1 MQGKA
6 AGPFLHNIIGVIMRV
21 EALKNRAVAP
31 DPGVY
36 LGDEEDIWNFFI
48 RSVWI
53 SSFRINNAG
62 SPVFGPT
69 SDIRPTRYLI

>member
-36 LGDEEDIWNFFI
+36 LGDEEDIWKFFY
-48 RSVWI
+48 
-53 SSFRINNAG
+53 
-62 SPVFGPT
+62 PVRLDIKF
-69 SDIRPTRYLI
+69 SDK